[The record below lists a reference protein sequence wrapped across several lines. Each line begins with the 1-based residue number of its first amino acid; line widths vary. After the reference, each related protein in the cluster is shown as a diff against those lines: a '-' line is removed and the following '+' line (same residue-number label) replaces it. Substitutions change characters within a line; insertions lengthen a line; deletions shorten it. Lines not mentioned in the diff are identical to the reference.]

1 MFNSFAQPKQRLNAN
16 EHKDSIKPLLSA
28 QAFCV
33 WTYFFSKDP
42 LENEIIVKIDP
53 RKNSNARCSEC
64 GTTSPIYDTLKKPRR
79 FEFIPMWGYLI
90 FFLYC
95 PRRVSCK
102 KCKKVK
108 VEELPWANKG
118 SSITKP
124 YKVYLAM
131 WAKRMSWKETAE
143 AFQST
148 WYHVYESVK
157 SVVEYGL
164 ENRSLKGVEAIGV
177 DEVQWRK
184 GHDYMTLVY
193 QIDQGARRLLHVS
206 EKRRVKS
213 LLKFF
218 RMIGEKRSTQIK
230 YVCSDMW
237 KPYLKVIKKKIPNA
251 LHILD
256 RFHIVA
262 NLNKALN
269 EVRASEARKM
279 RDEGY
284 QDILKNSKYCFLKNA
299 ENRTQKQKLK
309 LKDILEY
316 DLKSVRAFLLKESFQ
331 LFWNY
336 SSPYWAAWYL
346 DIWCKRAM
354 RSRLE
359 PFKKF
364 AKSMRRHQPL
374 ILNYFKAKKQ
384 FSSGVV
390 EGLNRK
396 VNLTTRKAYGF
407 KTFKNLE
414 IALYHRMGELPEP
427 KSTHCFF

>member
-148 WYHVYESVK
+148 WHHVYESVK

-164 ENRSLKGVEAIGV
+164 
-177 DEVQWRK
+177 
-184 GHDYMTLVY
+184 
-193 QIDQGARRLLHVS
+193 
-206 EKRRVKS
+206 
-213 LLKFF
+213 
-218 RMIGEKRSTQIK
+218 
-230 YVCSDMW
+230 
-237 KPYLKVIKKKIPNA
+237 
-251 LHILD
+251 
-256 RFHIVA
+256 
-262 NLNKALN
+262 
-269 EVRASEARKM
+269 
-279 RDEGY
+279 
-284 QDILKNSKYCFLKNA
+284 

-390 EGLNRK
+390 EPKNGSRK
-396 VNLTTRKAYGF
+396 GK
-407 KTFKNLE
+407 
-414 IALYHRMGELPEP
+414 
-427 KSTHCFF
+427 